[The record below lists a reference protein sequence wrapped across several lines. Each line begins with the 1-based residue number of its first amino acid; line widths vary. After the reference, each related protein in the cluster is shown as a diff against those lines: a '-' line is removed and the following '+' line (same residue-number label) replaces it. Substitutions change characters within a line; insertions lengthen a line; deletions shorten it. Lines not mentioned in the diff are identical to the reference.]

1 MQVSKQRTKSV
12 FEYNYQE
19 IRNRNRALMQT
30 ENREGRLSSKTGF
43 FEDPYGVV
51 QKVSEGKRMQ
61 SSSVSGNLI
70 EVMDGNWVRKNNKP
84 LLLFLPIFLLFL

>member
-1 MQVSKQRTKSV
+1 MQVSKQRTKRV

-30 ENREGRLSSKTGF
+30 ENREGRLSKTGI

-51 QKVSEGKRMQ
+51 QKVSEGKKMQ
-61 SSSVSGNLI
+61 KFICL
-70 EVMDGNWVRKNNKP
+70 
-84 LLLFLPIFLLFL
+84 

>member
-1 MQVSKQRTKSV
+1 MQVSKQRTKGV

-30 ENREGRLSSKTGF
+30 GNREGRLSKTGF

-51 QKVSEGKRMQ
+51 QKVLEGKRMQ
-61 SSSVSGNLI
+61 KFICLREPN
-70 EVMDGNWVRKNNKP
+70 
-84 LLLFLPIFLLFL
+84 

>member
-1 MQVSKQRTKSV
+1 MQVSKQRTKRV

-30 ENREGRLSSKTGF
+30 ENREGRLSKTGF
-43 FEDPYGVV
+43 LKIHMELYRRYRREKGC
-51 QKVSEGKRMQ
+51 R
-61 SSSVSGNLI
+61 SSSVSENLI
-70 EVMDGNWVRKNNKP
+70 EVKDGNWVRKNNKT